1 DLPTEADIISFCK
14 KHQSRQGQLRMTS
27 RVVIQDGVAIKNGRV
42 TRQEVE
48 NQRRAYQILDT
59 NIVRVPLIYRYFT
72 SEGTDYLAMEYV
84 AAQEW
89 RADDDTLGAITE
101 A

>member
-1 DLPTEADIISFCK
+1 
-14 KHQSRQGQLRMTS
+14 MTS